1 MCRQQRFEEK
11 KNVAKKKKK
20 ICKNVV
26 LLFYAKHQ
34 FYDLKTQISE
44 LFSYQD
50 LLKTDLCVL
59 P

>member
-11 KNVAKKKKK
+11 KMLLKKKKK
-20 ICKNVV
+20 NSKKVV